1 MANNYVTSTDT
12 FSDVSEGSFST
23 SDYPMMENI
32 VAVTSRLIDREFG
45 RWDGFFYPST
55 DDVTYYDDGSGETEQ
70 EIDEF
75 VSITSVSVSEQGG
88 YASTDYTTWTL
99 NTDYLVYPYN
109 YSTQG
114 KPIHKL
120 LITDYNNAKGAFHT
134 GQRSIKV
141 VGIAG
146 YSTTPPDLVLQ
157 ACKLQSIRWFMRAK
171 QGWQDTGANDELGS
185 REYKGM
191 AELDPDVRAMLWGL
205 KLELQR

>member
-55 DDVTYYDDGSGETEQ
+55 DDVTYYYDGSGETEQ

-120 LITDYNNAKGAFHT
+120 LITDYNNTKGAFHT

-141 VGIAG
+141 TGIAG